1 MSQSPGVIKA
11 PGQHLT
17 QGKEGNMAK
26 KDILEQNE
34 LELLRNRVAQLEAE
48 KANDQG
54 TDRYLREIQD
64 LKKSQTQGM
73 NNVVIKPIQ
82 GDKHISLWHVSGH
95 NIGKK
100 VGPIHPGSA
109 EDTFIAF
116 SQAGIKLSMRKPTEE
131 FIEEYKKS
139 KEYKD
144 AEAKEIKRRA
154 SKDRSRKE
162 SQIEKLTAAIAKSQG
177 IDPSKLNSI
186 KDRAEVGV

>member
-1 MSQSPGVIKA
+1 
-11 PGQHLT
+11 
-17 QGKEGNMAK
+17 MAK

-48 KANDQG
+48 KENG
-54 TDRYLREIQD
+54 SDRYLKEIQD

-100 VGPIHPGSA
+100 VGPIHPSSA

-116 SQAGIKLSMRKPTEE
+116 SNAGIKLSMRKPTEE

-144 AEAKEIKRRA
+144 SEVKEIKRRSA
-154 SKDRSRKE
+154 KERSKKE

-186 KDRAEVGV
+186 KDRSEVGV

>member
-1 MSQSPGVIKA
+1 MSQSPQVIKA
-11 PGQHLT
+11 WGQHFT
-17 QGKEGNMAK
+17 QGKEDQMAK
-26 KDILEQNE
+26 KDVLEQNE

-48 KANDQG
+48 KENG
-54 TDRYLREIQD
+54 SDRYLKEIQD

-82 GDKHISLWHVSGH
+82 GDKHVSLWHVSGH

-100 VGPIHPGSA
+100 VGPIHPASA

-116 SQAGIKLSMRKPTEE
+116 ASAGIKLSMRKPTEE
-131 FIEEYKKS
+131 FIENYKKS

-144 AEAKEIKRRA
+144 FEAKEIKRREQKNR
-154 SKDRSRKE
+154 SKKE

-177 IDPSKLNSI
+177 IDPKKLNSI
-186 KDRAEVGV
+186 KDEHEVL